1 MKALITGGTSGIG
14 KEIANILDEKG
25 YELLIVGSRSNYDV
39 SQYKKASY
47 IACDLVCQSEIKKL
61 IEIIDNDNFD
71 IFIDN
76 AGFGYFGSFLT
87 TDDEKEIKMIDLNCK
102 AMQILLK
109 AMLRKMYEKNS
120 GKILV
125 TSSIAAYASAPY
137 MSTYYATKAYEYRLV
152 RGYQQELKLMK
163 SKVSI
168 SLLCPGPVATSF
180 EKTANCD
187 FSMKPQSPK
196 YIAAIAVKNLL
207 KNKKVILPSVKI
219 KMLAFLSKI
228 APENIVLITTT
239 KSAKKRGK

>member
-1 MKALITGGTSGIG
+1 
-14 KEIANILDEKG
+14 
-25 YELLIVGSRSNYDV
+25 
-39 SQYKKASY
+39 
-47 IACDLVCQSEIKKL
+47 
-61 IEIIDNDNFD
+61 
-71 IFIDN
+71 
-76 AGFGYFGSFLT
+76 
-87 TDDEKEIKMIDLNCK
+87 MIDLNCK

-196 YIAAIAVKNLL
+196 YIATIAVKNLL
-207 KNKKVILPSVKI
+207 KNKKVILPSAKI

-228 APENIVLITTT
+228 VPENIVLITTT